1 MLSLFEPGGIIQHK
15 FFIACSHVIAFR
27 DTFFEYRWDNN
38 SGNGLTFDYYNG
50 RDLVW
55 AMKRTLDLLKNKEK
69 YEIFRKNGLI
79 VLSM

>member
-1 MLSLFEPGGIIQHK
+1 
-15 FFIACSHVIAFR
+15 
-27 DTFFEYRWDNN
+27 
-38 SGNGLTFDYYNG
+38 
-50 RDLVW
+50 LVW